1 MERKQRISSN
11 EKMRTR
17 VSFAKMS
24 EKLGPQK
31 ISWLNRSNIIFPS
44 FSHLDMA
51 IFSGQAPDKARSAG
65 LAGALLF
72 FFPIIS
78 SLNHHISSYPIISHY
93 INHIKSPWNLLRSPW
108 NPVGNPFFVQPW
120 KEDTCAQC
128 AWTPKPWASS
138 MFGRT
143 SCRCSLSRWRFQMAL
158 VVAGSCWKI
167 MRS

>member
-1 MERKQRISSN
+1 MKRWGRGFHSQKCLKNWDPKKSHGWIG
-11 EKMRTR
+11 RT
-17 VSFAKMS
+17 SFS
-24 EKLGPQK
+24 PHFPL
-31 ISWLNRSNIIFPS
+31 IFP
-44 FSHLDMA
+44 FGYGN
-51 IFSGQAPDKARSAG
+51 FSGQAPDKARSAG

-138 MFGRT
+138 TFGRT